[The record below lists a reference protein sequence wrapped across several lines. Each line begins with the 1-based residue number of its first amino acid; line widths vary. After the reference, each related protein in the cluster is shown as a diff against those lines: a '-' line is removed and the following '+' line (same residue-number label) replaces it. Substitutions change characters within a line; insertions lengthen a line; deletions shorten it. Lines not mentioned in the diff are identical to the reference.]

1 MKLARPCA
9 LLLTLLASVAGVS
22 SPLIAAE
29 IREVRIAATD
39 AGTRVV
45 LELSGPVKHKAFQ
58 LEDPGRV
65 VLDLAKSSL
74 KTKLPQGEAAITKVR
89 SGKLPNNG
97 TRLVFE
103 IKGPVTIQ
111 TSRLAA
117 TADDA
122 ERLVLDISAPGSSPS
137 PGVRRL
143 RLPRLPRQRRPWPS
157 VRRTHPRK
165 AVATSSW
172 PSTRGTAAWIP
183 ARPGVVARARKTWYW
198 PSPRRWRRA
207 SMKSRA

>member
-1 MKLARPCA
+1 MGKQARPCA
-9 LLLTLLASVAGVS
+9 LLLTLLAFVAGVS

-58 LEDPGRV
+58 LDDPGRV

-74 KTKLPQGEAAITKVR
+74 KTRLPPGEAAITTVR

-111 TSRLAA
+111 TSTLAA

-122 ERLVLDISAPGSSPS
+122 ERLVLDISAPGSSPAARVAS
-137 PGVRRL
+137 VAAGRAGGAGGH
-143 RLPRLPRQRRPWPS
+143 PS
-157 VRRTHPRK
+157 GACARRK
-165 AVATSSW
+165 AVAISSLR
-172 PSTRGTAAWIP
+172 STPGTAAWIP
-183 ARPGVVARARKTWYW
+183 AHPGVAARARKTWCW

-207 SMKSRA
+207 STKSRA